1 MMFFRK
7 TILLLLTFCAVSF
20 TGMAQKA
27 NGVTEKTK
35 HASGLLQNNGFFTH
49 LDVGATLGTTGLGID
64 VATNLGEY
72 VQMRAGFSYMPRF
85 EMTSS
90 FRVQVGDSLD
100 NKYDKQG
107 NRVQT
112 KFDKLSGVLKSM
124 VGYDIDDEIDMTCKP
139 SYYNFK
145 LLFDVFPFPDKRWHV
160 TAGFFLG
167 SSEVGRAYNKTEEMP
182 SLLSVSMW
190 NMLYHKAYYLEPLY
204 DNIYMPVALEDKLL
218 QYGKMGF
225 HAGDYTH
232 DGPFIPV
239 DPESVSP
246 IDRTAS
252 GDPIYAYDEE
262 NLPIYIPVKADA
274 NGKAIRAYKKG
285 DPYMMVPD
293 ETSGMVK
300 AYIKANRF
308 KPYVGFGY
316 GGAISKDKLTQLSFD
331 AGVMFWGG
339 RPSMVT
345 HDGTDLV
352 RDVENVRGKV
362 GRYVDTAKFFKVF
375 PMIEVRISRRIF

>member
-225 HAGDYTH
+225 HAGDFVA
-232 DGPFIPV
+232 DV
-239 DPESVSP
+239 
-246 IDRTAS
+246 
-252 GDPIYAYDEE
+252 YDE
-262 NLPIYIPVKADA
+262 D
-274 NGKAIRAYKKG
+274 GKLIHKKG